1 MKVNNINVILF
12 FLIITCIVYVVFFN
26 NSTNIESFSNDK
38 QNSQR
43 LYQRVCSDKSLNE
56 SIYSYIIS
64 GNYTK

>member
-43 LYQRVCSDKSLNE
+43 LSQRLCSDKSLNE